1 MPLLSLLPILICGWV
16 VSTARVSAQ
25 VFNFEGGPFG
35 FGVTTFSGTV
45 DRTIGIEDVD
55 LILNLQ
61 TAGFGVI
68 EDLEITLRSPAG
80 TTVRLVA
87 SGVLGDLKGFL
98 RGNRFLETGFSAE
111 APIPVEQ
118 ASAPYTGSFKVDDAS
133 STNSMVLFEG
143 EQATGVWELKIR
155 DAVGLGGTLFGG
167 ANAAAAP
174 WTTEGTRLVITV
186 VPPPSVPDLVSA
198 ADSGVSDTDDLTNVS
213 SPTFSGTS
221 KPNLPIVIYDGE
233 TVIGSTTADAAG
245 QWTVT
250 VSTPLT
256 NGLHGIAAKAR
267 DANGN
272 ESHFSPIL
280 PITVDAS
287 APTVSLIPDQRV
299 AEDTEF
305 LPVPFVIGDNQTDA
319 PVLEVQIRGSNLE
332 LIPADRLT
340 LTGSGAERSMLISPV
355 AQANGQ
361 STVAITVTDR
371 AGNTAVRSFLA
382 DVVPVNDQPVMEPL
396 GNVVLAEGSELRFA
410 ARTTDVD
417 GDVLDYSIEGAP
429 PGASIDRQSG
439 VFVWRPDESQGPGVY
454 TITVRATDPG
464 GFNAARTFTV
474 NVLEANQAPV
484 LVPVG
489 NVTASENVPVS
500 FRIAAADPDLPSTG
514 LTFSLGPNAPAGASI
529 DPVTGEFQW
538 VPDESQGPGI
548 HPVRVIVSDGGPAP
562 LTATADFSIS
572 VAEVNQPPVLAP
584 VGRRSVLEGQS
595 LSLVAEAVDHDVP
608 VNQLAFRLGPGAPSG
623 ATIDS
628 GTGQFLWTPGEQQG
642 PGTYSVTVSVQDSG
656 AGGLIASQTFEI
668 VVGEANTPPVL
679 GALVDQTVRNG
690 DTLTVRL
697 SATDP
702 DFPANGLRFSLH
714 SGAPAGAAVDP
725 ETGVFRWTPE
735 PGSVGST
742 NTIAVLVT
750 DSGVPP
756 LSDSK
761 TFTVVASPSNLAP
774 RVGLIPEQSVNE
786 GERLTVQ
793 VQATDADLPPQ
804 TLRYALSGR
813 EPAGALIDPVTGV
826 ISWTPTEGQGPLAT
840 QFSVLVSDNGTPSLS
855 ANQSFLVVVNEVNA
869 APTIA
874 PVSEQTVQA
883 GNPVSFAVLGSDGD
897 LPANRLSYSLDAG
910 APDGAAINPVTGVFS
925 WSPPVAA
932 LASTNVV
939 TVRVTDDGS
948 PALSGTREVTI
959 VVTPSNR
966 PPVLTAVTAQSVAE
980 GSPIALSL
988 SAVDPD
994 LPLRYEMVSGPA
1006 GAALDPVSGAFS
1018 WTPDESQG
1026 PATHPVTVRV
1036 VDSGTSPLDAVG
1048 SFLIVVTEVNRA
1060 PVLSPLADQTLGVG
1074 DTLTLRAVASDSDLP
1089 ANSLTFSLGAGAP
1102 AGAVIDP
1109 VSGVLTWTP
1118 AQGGTSNP
1126 ITVVVA
1132 DGGIPSLS
1140 DTQSFVAVVGAG
1152 PNQPPVLST
1161 IADQTASEGTPT
1173 ALIAF
1178 TVSDPDTPI
1187 GNLTLRAQSGDAT
1200 LIPSGNIVFGGTGNT
1215 RTVRL
1220 TPAPNQSG
1228 TTTVTI
1234 EASEPAGGRTTVT
1247 FAVTVVLRAPEIV
1260 RQPVDQTVAGGAVLS
1275 VSVVASGSQPL
1286 SYQWS
1291 FNGGAIANATNSVL
1305 TVPSVTSEN
1314 AGSYSVVISNR
1325 VGSVSSRL
1333 AQVTVQLVLRIAEQ
1347 PRSQKVLVG
1356 GEARFRVVAG
1366 GAPPLTYEWNRDG
1379 VPVPGG
1385 TNPELVLSNVQSGQA
1400 GNYRLDVSD
1409 ASGTIRSQPAVL
1421 EVLAPVVITQH
1432 PVAQTVAQG
1441 ADVSFSVTAAGTPP
1455 IAYQWLYNGVPMPGA
1470 NGRVLNLLAV
1480 GPNDAGAYTV
1490 VVSNGSGSGAS
1501 QAALLTVSRP
1511 PVITRDPQS
1520 RTVLAGGN
1528 VLLKVVVSGTAP
1540 LVHQWQLNGVDIPGA
1555 TEPNFSVQN
1564 ISGAQA
1570 GEYRVRVENSAGLVT
1585 SQAAT
1590 VAVIQAVTIASHP
1603 VTLTVIEGEPAVFE
1617 VTATGTAP
1625 LAFQWRRN
1633 GVDIE
1638 GATGATF
1645 RLGNARPDSA
1655 GAYQVVVSNA
1665 SGPVASAVANLTVN
1679 SGVKILTQPTSRT
1692 VPNGSAVRFSVAAT
1706 GTPPLSYQWQR
1717 DGVDLPGATAPGLD
1731 LANVQPDAAGLYRVV
1746 VRNVAGAVPSAEA
1759 ALQVLAP
1766 PSIQTQ
1772 PVGVTIALNGSSS
1785 FSVAASGGPPLTYQW
1800 QRNGGNIPGATN
1812 PTLTLG
1818 SVGLADAGSYTV
1830 VVQNPV
1836 GAVTSQPVPLG
1847 LNLPVL
1853 VTGNSAGNSPAPIE
1867 QVSGTFYGGSTS
1879 GTGAGIARR
1888 SASPGTGD
1896 RWFAWRAP
1904 QSGIATFSTVGST
1917 FDTVLAIY
1925 TGTAPD
1931 LTKIASDDDGG
1942 GSLSSRVLFNAA
1954 QGTAYLVNVSGFAG
1968 ATGEIVVG
1976 FNLEITAERVPTI
1989 VAAPA
1994 GRTVAVGNDAS
2005 LAVEATGPGLRYQ
2018 WFADGSQVVGATGP
2032 VLALTNIQESDARL
2046 YSVRVTA
2053 GTRSVE
2059 TPPVSVQVGT
2069 LTDSA
2074 WDKFANAAGTALPG
2088 PQLQALS
2095 RSGTGLRQQGAAPA
2109 TIVFST
2115 YGSVK
2120 EPGEPN
2126 HSHLAGG
2133 ASQWIRFVATQTGV
2147 VRFSTEGSDFDTLL
2161 AVYTGAGLS
2170 SLTLEGS
2177 DNNSGS
2183 DGRTSVLDL
2192 SVTAGRTYYIAV
2204 DGAGGVTGRARL
2216 SYQMGQPPE
2225 ITLQP
2230 RSQSVP
2236 AGSAV
2241 PLFVITSGGADLKYQ
2256 WYKDGAAIV
2265 GATSASLQF
2274 LSVQPGDAGRYEV
2287 DVSNFAGVVRSQVA
2301 QLDVTVP
2308 VTISVPPM
2316 NQEVAPGDRVRFAVI
2331 VSGADSIGYQWVRDG
2346 NPIAGADQAVYEI
2359 PSVQSTNA
2367 GLYSVTVRSGVQEIQ
2382 SAAAVL
2388 TVTQAPV
2395 INRSPQA
2402 LSVAL
2407 GGEAGFTVDASGA
2420 GVLSYQ
2426 WRLNGLDLPG
2436 ATAASLVVPAVGGVH
2451 VGDYTVVVSNG
2462 VGSTESAPARLS
2474 VVVALSLAEQPQSQD
2489 VTAGSTAVFAVRAS
2503 GTGTFGYQWRRQGND
2518 IPGATGAFHVVA
2530 GATTA
2535 DAGSYSVLVSRGA
2548 ESIASE
2554 PAVLTVRTLPV
2565 ITLQPSNEVVIAG
2578 SDVSLRVVASGAGPL
2593 SYQWRKDGNP
2603 IDGAIEAI
2611 LVLTGLG
2618 AGDAGG
2624 YSVVV
2629 SNPAGSVE
2637 SQLAVLGVQDPV
2649 SDVRFG
2655 TTGFSFRLNAPAG
2668 RSARVQFTTD
2678 FNTWTDLLP
2687 APVSGP
2693 VDVTDPDGL
2702 TTALRFYRIVIE

>member
-1 MPLLSLLPILICGWV
+1 
-16 VSTARVSAQ
+16 
-25 VFNFEGGPFG
+25 
-35 FGVTTFSGTV
+35 
-45 DRTIGIEDVD
+45 
-55 LILNLQ
+55 
-61 TAGFGVI
+61 
-68 EDLEITLRSPAG
+68 
-80 TTVRLVA
+80 
-87 SGVLGDLKGFL
+87 
-98 RGNRFLETGFSAE
+98 
-111 APIPVEQ
+111 
-118 ASAPYTGSFKVDDAS
+118 
-133 STNSMVLFEG
+133 
-143 EQATGVWELKIR
+143 
-155 DAVGLGGTLFGG
+155 
-167 ANAAAAP
+167 
-174 WTTEGTRLVITV
+174 
-186 VPPPSVPDLVSA
+186 
-198 ADSGVSDTDDLTNVS
+198 
-213 SPTFSGTS
+213 
-221 KPNLPIVIYDGE
+221 
-233 TVIGSTTADAAG
+233 
-245 QWTVT
+245 
-250 VSTPLT
+250 
-256 NGLHGIAAKAR
+256 
-267 DANGN
+267 
-272 ESHFSPIL
+272 
-280 PITVDAS
+280 
-287 APTVSLIPDQRV
+287 
-299 AEDTEF
+299 
-305 LPVPFVIGDNQTDA
+305 
-319 PVLEVQIRGSNLE
+319 
-332 LIPADRLT
+332 
-340 LTGSGAERSMLISPV
+340 
-355 AQANGQ
+355 
-361 STVAITVTDR
+361 
-371 AGNTAVRSFLA
+371 
-382 DVVPVNDQPVMEPL
+382 
-396 GNVVLAEGSELRFA
+396 
-410 ARTTDVD
+410 
-417 GDVLDYSIEGAP
+417 
-429 PGASIDRQSG
+429 
-439 VFVWRPDESQGPGVY
+439 
-454 TITVRATDPG
+454 
-464 GFNAARTFTV
+464 
-474 NVLEANQAPV
+474 
-484 LVPVG
+484 
-489 NVTASENVPVS
+489 
-500 FRIAAADPDLPSTG
+500 
-514 LTFSLGPNAPAGASI
+514 
-529 DPVTGEFQW
+529 
-538 VPDESQGPGI
+538 
-548 HPVRVIVSDGGPAP
+548 
-562 LTATADFSIS
+562 
-572 VAEVNQPPVLAP
+572 
-584 VGRRSVLEGQS
+584 
-595 LSLVAEAVDHDVP
+595 
-608 VNQLAFRLGPGAPSG
+608 
-623 ATIDS
+623 
-628 GTGQFLWTPGEQQG
+628 
-642 PGTYSVTVSVQDSG
+642 
-656 AGGLIASQTFEI
+656 
-668 VVGEANTPPVL
+668 
-679 GALVDQTVRNG
+679 
-690 DTLTVRL
+690 
-697 SATDP
+697 
-702 DFPANGLRFSLH
+702 
-714 SGAPAGAAVDP
+714 
-725 ETGVFRWTPE
+725 
-735 PGSVGST
+735 
-742 NTIAVLVT
+742 
-750 DSGVPP
+750 
-756 LSDSK
+756 
-761 TFTVVASPSNLAP
+761 
-774 RVGLIPEQSVNE
+774 
-786 GERLTVQ
+786 
-793 VQATDADLPPQ
+793 
-804 TLRYALSGR
+804 
-813 EPAGALIDPVTGV
+813 
-826 ISWTPTEGQGPLAT
+826 
-840 QFSVLVSDNGTPSLS
+840 
-855 ANQSFLVVVNEVNA
+855 
-869 APTIA
+869 
-874 PVSEQTVQA
+874 
-883 GNPVSFAVLGSDGD
+883 
-897 LPANRLSYSLDAG
+897 
-910 APDGAAINPVTGVFS
+910 
-925 WSPPVAA
+925 
-932 LASTNVV
+932 
-939 TVRVTDDGS
+939 
-948 PALSGTREVTI
+948 
-959 VVTPSNR
+959 
-966 PPVLTAVTAQSVAE
+966 
-980 GSPIALSL
+980 
-988 SAVDPD
+988 
-994 LPLRYEMVSGPA
+994 
-1006 GAALDPVSGAFS
+1006 
-1018 WTPDESQG
+1018 
-1026 PATHPVTVRV
+1026 
-1036 VDSGTSPLDAVG
+1036 VDSGRPPLDGIG
-1048 SFLIVVTEVNRA
+1048 SFSVVVTEVNRA
-1060 PVLSPLADQTLGVG
+1060 PVLNPLADQTLGLG
-1074 DTLTLRAVASDSDLP
+1074 DTLTLQAVASDSDLP

-1126 ITVVVA
+1126 ITVVVT

-1152 PNQPPVLST
+1152 PNQPPVLSS

-1187 GNLTLRAQSGDAT
+1187 GNLTLKAQSGDAT
-1200 LIPSGNIVFGGTGNT
+1200 LIPSANIVFGGSANN

-1234 EASEPAGGRTTVT
+1234 EASEPAGGRATVT

-1260 RQPVDQTVAGGAVLS
+1260 RQPADQTVAGGAVLA

-1286 SYQWS
+1286 GYQWS
-1291 FNGGAIANATNSVL
+1291 YNGGVIANATNSVL
-1305 TVPSVTSEN
+1305 AVPGVTPEN
-1314 AGSYSVVISNR
+1314 AGSYAVVISNR

-1347 PRSQKVLVG
+1347 PRSQKVLAD

-1366 GAPPLTYEWNRDG
+1366 GAPPLTYQWNRDG
-1379 VPVPGG
+1379 VPVPGA
-1385 TNPELVLSNVQSGQA
+1385 TNPELVLSNVQADQA
-1400 GNYRLDVSD
+1400 GSYSVDVSD

-1421 EVLAPVVITQH
+1421 EVLAPVVIAQH
-1432 PVAQTVAQG
+1432 PVAQTVVQG

-1455 IAYQWLYNGVPMPGA
+1455 IAYQWFYNGVPMPGA
-1470 NGRVLNLLAV
+1470 NGSVLNLLAV
-1480 GPNDAGAYTV
+1480 GPDHAGAYTV
-1490 VVSNGSGSGAS
+1490 VVSNGSGSGSS
-1501 QAALLTVSRP
+1501 QDALLTVSRP

-1520 RTVLAGGN
+1520 RTILAGGN

-1540 LVHQWQLNGVDIPGA
+1540 LVHQWQLKGVDIPGA

-1570 GEYRVRVENSAGLVT
+1570 GEYRVRVENAAGSVT
-1585 SQAAT
+1585 SQAAKVT
-1590 VAVIQAVTIASHP
+1590 VIQAVTIASHP
-1603 VTLTVIEGEPAVFE
+1603 VTLTVIEGQPAVFE

-1625 LAFQWRRN
+1625 LSFQWRRN
-1633 GVDIE
+1633 GVDIA

-1665 SGPVASAVANLTVN
+1665 AGPVASAVANLTVN

-1717 DGVDLPGATAPGLD
+1717 NGVDLPGATAPGLD
-1731 LANVQPDAAGLYRVV
+1731 LANVQPDAAGLYRAV
-1746 VRNVAGAVPSAEA
+1746 VRNGVGAVPSAEA

-1772 PVGVTIALNGSSS
+1772 PVGVTIALNGSAS

-1847 LNLPVL
+1847 LNLPAL

-1867 QVSGTFYGGSTS
+1867 QVSGTFYGGNTS
-1879 GTGAGIARR
+1879 GTGTGIARR

-1942 GSLSSRVLFNAA
+1942 GSLSSRVLFNAV
-1954 QGTAYLVNVSGFAG
+1954 QGTAYLVSVSGFAG
-1968 ATGEIVVG
+1968 ARGEIVVG

-1994 GRTVAVGNDAS
+1994 GRTVAVGNNAS

-2074 WDKFANAAGTALPG
+2074 WDKFANAAGTALAG

-2095 RSGTGLRQQGAAPA
+2095 QSVSRRGTGLRQQAAVPA
-2109 TIVFST
+2109 AIVFST
-2115 YGSVK
+2115 YGSAK

-2126 HSHLAGG
+2126 HSDLAGG

-2192 SVTAGRTYYIAV
+2192 SVTAGRTYSIAV

-2346 NPIAGADQAVYEI
+2346 NPIAGAVQAVYEI
-2359 PSVQSTNA
+2359 PSAQSTDA
-2367 GLYSVTVRSGVQEIQ
+2367 GLYSVRVRSGAQEIQ

-2388 TVTQAPV
+2388 TVTQVPV
-2395 INRSPQA
+2395 INRSPQTLA
-2402 LSVAL
+2402 VAL
-2407 GGEAGFTVDASGA
+2407 GGEAGFTVGASGA

-2436 ATAASLVVPAVGGVH
+2436 ATAAGLVVPAVGGVH

-2503 GTGTFGYQWRRQGND
+2503 GTGPFVYQWRREGID

-2535 DAGSYSVLVSRGA
+2535 DAGSYSVLVSRGV

-2578 SDVSLRVVASGAGPL
+2578 GHVSLSVVASGAGPL

-2603 IDGAIEAI
+2603 IDGATEAI

-2637 SQLAVLGVQDPV
+2637 SQVAVLGVQDPV